1 MARRC
6 SDSNPVVNGMKMC
19 SACLKSKPAHP
30 DNFQP
35 RPHTQ
40 PPWCSACR
48 ACKALANTTWRAA
61 NPETSRAIAKAWRVA
76 NPARVAD
83 RAKAWRAA
91 NRLHAK
97 CRQARESASARRGA
111 GACQFDVPDLLAL
124 LRAYLKDMR
133 IDENN
138 CASVL
143 PAIHLC
149 HKVALNNGGTN
160 TLENVFWGWK
170 PLNVAAADRDLPTV
184 RRMVLDYLYHV
195 ESALARQQLADQQTA
210 AGAA

>member
-1 MARRC
+1 MARPQ
-6 SDSNPVVNGMKMC
+6 SNSNPVVDGMKTC
-19 SACLKSKPAHP
+19 SACRKSKPAHR
-30 DNFQP
+30 DNFHP
-35 RPHTQ
+35 RPTARKI
-40 PPWCSACR
+40 PWYSVCRACR
-48 ACKALANTTWRAA
+48 ALAEKTRRAA
-61 NPETSRAIAKAWRVA
+61 NPETSRAISKAWH
-76 NPARVAD
+76 
-83 RAKAWRAA
+83 AA
-91 NRLHAK
+91 NLLHAK
-97 CRQARESASARRGA
+97 CHSALSAASTRRGA
-111 GACQFDVPDLLAL
+111 GACQFDVHDLHAL

-149 HKVALNNGGTN
+149 HKVALSNGGTN
-160 TLENVFWGWK
+160 TLDNVFWGWK

-195 ESALARQQLADQQTA
+195 ESALARQQLSDQQTA